1 MCFAMIPSN
10 NPDGILNAML
20 LTLDISPSRTSYGV
34 SIVRILENIDLDRV
48 ITAPHCAG
56 QSH

>member
-1 MCFAMIPSN
+1 MIPSN

-48 ITAPHCAG
+48 ITAPHCTG